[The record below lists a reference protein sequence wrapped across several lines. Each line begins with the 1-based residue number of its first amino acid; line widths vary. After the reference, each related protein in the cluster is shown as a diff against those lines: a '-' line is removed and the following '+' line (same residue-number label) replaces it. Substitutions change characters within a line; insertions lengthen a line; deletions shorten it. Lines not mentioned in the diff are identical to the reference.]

1 MHKFDYTES
10 FDNEYRKLM
19 MKNLYL
25 FQASVFVFKEIPL
38 FFKMYA
44 IFILGTEAVKFS
56 NNKRI
61 SEKVKDSV

>member
-1 MHKFDYTES
+1 
-10 FDNEYRKLM
+10 M

-25 FQASVFVFKEIPL
+25 FHASVFIFKEISL
-38 FFKMYA
+38 FFLKMYA

-61 SEKVKDSV
+61 SEKVEDSV

>member
-1 MHKFDYTES
+1 MHKFEYTES
-10 FDNEYRKLM
+10 FDNKYRKLM

-25 FQASVFVFKEIPL
+25 FQASVFVFKEISL

-61 SEKVKDSV
+61 SEKVEDSV